1 MIATETAKT
10 IVLILFGLTILW
22 IVIIIIKNDME
33 TIVRAI
39 LVAAV
44 LGLSLYYLNT
54 TKLENLSFAAIKRDL
69 FPVQARAYA
78 FNRREAKYAGRP
90 ATDYIFED
98 PGPPLSLVMAKGGK
112 YLEIRDIE
120 QINVLLEYIGL
131 PPVAEGVPELASIT
145 GSSIDAEKF
154 RWDDYS
160 KGVLVITR
168 GICRDMAS
176 ARTFPCVS
184 QITLI
189 SR

>member
-10 IVLILFGLTILW
+10 IVLILFGLAILW
-22 IVIIIIKNDME
+22 IVIIIVKNDTE

-44 LGLSLYYLNT
+44 LGLGLYYLNT
-54 TKLENLSFAAIKRDL
+54 TKLETLSFAAIKRDL
-69 FPVQARAYA
+69 FPVQARAYV
-78 FNRREAKYAGRP
+78 FKRQDAKYAGRP
-90 ATDYIFED
+90 ATNYIFED
-98 PGPPLSLVMAKGGK
+98 PGPPLSLVMAEGGK
-112 YLEIRDIE
+112 YMAIRDVE
-120 QINVLLEYIGL
+120 PINVLLEYIGL

-145 GSSIDAEKF
+145 GSVIDAEKF
-154 RWDDYS
+154 RWDDYE

-168 GICRDMAS
+168 GLCRDMAS
-176 ARTFPCVS
+176 AKTFPCVA